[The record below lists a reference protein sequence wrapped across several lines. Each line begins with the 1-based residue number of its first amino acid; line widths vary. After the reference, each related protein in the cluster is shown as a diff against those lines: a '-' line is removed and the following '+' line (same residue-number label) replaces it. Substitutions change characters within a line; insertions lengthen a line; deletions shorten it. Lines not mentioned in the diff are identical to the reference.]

1 MQGIKQKR
9 RKGNAL
15 IEFTLLGIPLL
26 FITISIVGASID
38 MWEFHNL
45 AYASDATARYITMHG
60 ATCSQNGNTCSI
72 TVGNIASF
80 FKAQSIALDGTQ
92 VIMKLTDGSG
102 TTTCNPVNSCTSS
115 ATVFPTAVYSG
126 VGSDIFVRAT
136 YTLRNPIAMFWPP
149 DVDTPSV
156 FTVGA
161 TSRQRIVF

>member
-72 TVGNIASF
+72 
-80 FKAQSIALDGTQ
+80 
-92 VIMKLTDGSG
+92 
-102 TTTCNPVNSCTSS
+102 
-115 ATVFPTAVYSG
+115 
-126 VGSDIFVRAT
+126 
-136 YTLRNPIAMFWPP
+136 
-149 DVDTPSV
+149 
-156 FTVGA
+156 
-161 TSRQRIVF
+161 